1 MKRVYFVIS
10 DAINHHAAW
19 DTFSGAFDTER
30 EAIDH
35 AEMLWEHLTPG
46 EQRNQTV
53 SVCYDDVDV
62 ADDASLTDAY
72 NASVE
77 RGEGYYVSHEW
88 KYRED

>member
-10 DAINHHAAW
+10 DSVKHDAAW
-19 DTFSGAFDTER
+19 DTFSGAFATER
-30 EAIDH
+30 EAVDH
-35 AEMLWEHLTPG
+35 AEMLWEHLTAR
-46 EQRNQTV
+46 EQRNQII

-62 ADDASLTDAY
+62 PENTSLADAY

-88 KYRED
+88 KYHDD